1 MAATKKGEWSMERL
15 IKLTLTDRGHF
26 RVAVKG
32 TFSLCYNTRFSK
44 RVIARLTVTGTRAYV
59 RTLLLSYRLHNKD

>member
-32 TFSLCYNTRFSK
+32 TFSLCYN
-44 RVIARLTVTGTRAYV
+44 RALFHC
-59 RTLLLSYRLHNKD
+59 TLLTDYHILCAA